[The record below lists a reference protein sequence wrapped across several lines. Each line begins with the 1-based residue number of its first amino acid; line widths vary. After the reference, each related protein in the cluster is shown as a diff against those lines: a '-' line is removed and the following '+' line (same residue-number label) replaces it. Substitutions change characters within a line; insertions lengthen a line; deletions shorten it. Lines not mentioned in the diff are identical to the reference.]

1 MGTKESTS
9 RVSAGVNAVSR
20 LVARQGARLVG
31 AGLMLGLIGAA
42 LLGSAMSSLVHGV
55 SPRDGVTYIV
65 VPLVLGL
72 VSLLACYLP
81 ARRATGIDPVAAL
94 REE

>member
-1 MGTKESTS
+1 M
-9 RVSAGVNAVSR
+9 
-20 LVARQGARLVG
+20 G
-31 AGLMLGLIGAA
+31 AGLLLGLIGAA
-42 LLGSAMSSLVHGV
+42 LLGSTMSSLVHGV